1 MTWKPTKES
10 SKLLL
15 ESQRLINE
23 YSGSITLRQLYYLL
37 ATKGSVDFD
46 ETAYRKVKNL
56 MINARKSKRVPPTTF
71 AADVNLPDEEMFGS
85 VEKYLDNCVKQYRIP
100 RTFDQPNYIEIWV
113 EREPLK
119 VFMDSLVSEY
129 DIPVFVT
136 GGYSSLSFVF
146 EAAQRIELSAE
157 RKGSPRILYFSDF
170 SPASTNMFESQVS
183 EISAHLSLTR
193 EEAAAIM
200 LKVCVEPE
208 HIVKFDLPILDTL
221 PSTSKTTL
229 FEEQYSDTLEALGLP
244 RIPLV
249 EIESLNPFDLADI
262 VSNVLFSLTDQTT
275 LGEIAI
281 LEDKNKREITRRLL
295 EINE

>member
-10 SKLLL
+10 SRLLL

-23 YSGSITLRQLYYLL
+23 YSGSITLRQLFYLL
-37 ATKGSVDFD
+37 AAKGLVSFD
-46 ETAYRKVKNL
+46 EAAYRKVKNL

-71 AADVNLPDEEMFGS
+71 ASEVVLPDETVFGDVDS
-85 VEKYLDNCVKQYRIP
+85 YLNDCLTKYRIP
-100 RTFDQPNYIEIWV
+100 RTYEQPNYVEIWV

-119 VFMDSLVSEY
+119 VFIDSLVSEY

-170 SPASTNMFESQVS
+170 SPASTNMFESQVT
-183 EISAHLSLTR
+183 EISSHLSLTR

-208 HIVKFDLPILDTL
+208 HIIKFDLPILDVL
-221 PSTSKTTL
+221 PSTSKTAL
-229 FEEQYSDTLEALGLP
+229 FEEQYSETLETLGLP

-281 LEDKNKREITRRLL
+281 LEDKNKREITRRLT
-295 EINE
+295 EVNE

>member
-23 YSGSITLRQLYYLL
+23 YSGSITLRQLFYLL
-37 ATKGSVDFD
+37 ADKGLVSLD

-56 MINARKSKRVPPTTF
+56 MINARKSQRVPPTTF
-71 AADVNLPDEEMFGS
+71 ASDVVLPDEEMFGT
-85 VEKYLDNCVKQYRIP
+85 VDKYLESCVKHYRIP
-100 RTFDQPNYIEIWV
+100 RTFDQPNYVEIWV

-119 VFMDSLVSEY
+119 VFIDSLVSEY
-129 DIPVFVT
+129 DIPVYVT

-170 SPASTNMFESQVS
+170 SPASTNMFESQVTEVS
-183 EISAHLSLTR
+183 SHLSLTR

-208 HIVKFDLPILDTL
+208 HIIKFDLPILDTL

-229 FEEQYSDTLEALGLP
+229 FEDQYSDTLEALGLP

-262 VSNVLFSLTDQTT
+262 LSNVLFSLTDQNT
-275 LGEIAI
+275 LGEVAI

-295 EINE
+295 ELNE

>member
-10 SKLLL
+10 ARLLR
-15 ESQRLINE
+15 ESQRMLNE
-23 YSGSITLRQLYYLL
+23 HSGSITLRQLFYLL
-37 ATKGSVDFD
+37 AIKKHVAFD

-71 AADVNLPDEEMFGS
+71 STEVVLPDDEVYGD
-85 VEKYLDNCVKQYRIP
+85 VEKYLDTCAKSYRIP
-100 RTFDQPNYIEIWV
+100 RTFDQPNYVEIWV

-129 DIPVFVT
+129 DIPVYVT

-146 EAAQRIELSAE
+146 EAAQRLDLSAE

-170 SPASTNMFESQVS
+170 SPASTNMFESQVT
-183 EISAHLSLTR
+183 EISAHLGLTR
-193 EEAAAIM
+193 DEAAAIM
-200 LKVCVEPE
+200 LRVCVEPE
-208 HIVKFDLPILDTL
+208 HIIKLDLPILESL
-221 PSTSKTTL
+221 PATPKTAL
-229 FEEQYSDTLEALGLP
+229 FEAQYSDTLDALGLP

-262 VSNVLFSLTDQTT
+262 VSNVLFSLTDQNT
-275 LGEIAI
+275 LGDVAI
-281 LEDKNKREITRRLL
+281 LEDKNKREIMKRITMP
-295 EINE
+295 NE